1 MALVVGVLHHLS
13 IEDCRRALAEIVHVV
28 KPNAKALIMEDTDG
42 TGLVRTT
49 HNLDQGAFNTF
60 ESRMDVDDGRVLHY
74 RIFLDIRQRS
84 LLLFRLRAS
93 QKITMDEIELQDKSS
108 GHGDLF
114 IAEVGKQVP
123 FDIKRFY
130 FMGNVP
136 VGGTR
141 GAHAH
146 KRTEQAVFC
155 LRGSCTLL
163 TDDGAAT
170 ATTKLDSPKKGALL
184 RSRVWHS
191 LSDFSPDA
199 VVLVVANEPYDEADY
214 IHDHEA
220 FLEYIK

>member
-1 MALVVGVLHHLS
+1 
-13 IEDCRRALAEIVHVV
+13 
-28 KPNAKALIMEDTDG
+28 
-42 TGLVRTT
+42 
-49 HNLDQGAFNTF
+49 
-60 ESRMDVDDGRVLHY
+60 
-74 RIFLDIRQRS
+74 
-84 LLLFRLRAS
+84 
-93 QKITMDEIELQDKSS
+93 MDEIELQDRSS
-108 GHGDLF
+108 GYGDLF